1 MSNLSDKT
9 AATIITSII
18 VVMVTVPPILL
29 HYNPRLMLTILLIAM
44 IGILWCG
51 IYFSLQEKHDESK
64 EENNEI

>member
-9 AATIITSII
+9 AATIITTII
-18 VVMVTVPPILL
+18 VVVVTVPPILL